1 MPTFN
6 TPAPISALVELG
18 VGDLRVVASE
28 RSDTVVQVRP
38 TNPAKESDVTA
49 AEQTRVEYANGNLLI
64 KAPKGWRQYTFR
76 GGNES
81 VDVEIE
87 LPAGSR
93 VQAEAGVAAFRC
105 QGPLG
110 DSRFK
115 TGVGDIR
122 LEQVGGLQARSGGGD
137 ITVDRATGH
146 ADITTGSG
154 AVRVGA
160 IDASAVIK
168 DSNGDIWVGEVSGD
182 LRASASNGEI
192 SVDRANSTVVA
203 KTANGD
209 VRLGEV
215 AHGAVTAQTASGS
228 LEIGVRNGV
237 AAWLDLKTHYG
248 TVYNS
253 LETAGAP
260 GPGDATVE
268 VRARTAF
275 GDITVRRSGAV
286 GLSSSQPERP
296 S

>member
-1 MPTFN
+1 MSTFD

-18 VGDLRVVASE
+18 VGELRVIASD
-28 RSDTVVQVRP
+28 RPDTVVEVRP
-38 TNPAKESDVTA
+38 TNPAKQSDITA
-49 AEQTRVEYANGNLLI
+49 AEQTRVEYANGNLMV

-81 VDVEIE
+81 VDVQIE

-110 DSRFK
+110 ESRFK
-115 TGVGDIR
+115 TGVGDVQ
-122 LEQVGGLQARSGGGD
+122 LEQVGAVQVKTGSGD
-137 ITVDRATGH
+137 VSVDSASGH

-160 IDASAVIK
+160 IGASATIK

-182 LRASASNGEI
+182 LRASAANGEI
-192 SVDRANSTVVA
+192 TVERANSTVVA
-203 KTANGD
+203 KSANGP

-215 AHGAVTAQTASGS
+215 GHGEVTAQTANGS
-228 LEIGVRNGV
+228 LEIGVRDGV

-253 LETAGAP
+253 LDTVEAP
-260 GPGDATVE
+260 ATGDATVE

-275 GDITVRRSGAV
+275 GDITVRRVSKA
-286 GLSSSQPERP
+286 
-296 S
+296 